1 MSLPFD
7 FSATLEAFECPEPI
21 EVYEK
26 TGQYVNGEWV
36 QTEGIHRTLSC
47 ILLNVDETKL
57 QIVANGRN
65 VDSAYSIMYSA
76 DQEPLYIDYQQNRN
90 IQNLQSYAI
99 IDNFE
104 YVVVNNPETVK
115 NAGFRS
121 YYALRFKEQEN
132 A

>member
-26 TGQYVNGEWV
+26 NGQYINGEWV
-36 QTEGIHRTLSC
+36 QTEGIHRILNC
-47 ILLNVDETKL
+47 ILLNVDETKI

-65 VDSAYSIMYSA
+65 VDSAYSIMYST
-76 DQEPLYIDYQQNRN
+76 DQEPLYINYQQNRK
-90 IQNLQSYAI
+90 IQNLQSYAL

-104 YVVVNNPETVK
+104 YVVVNNPETIK